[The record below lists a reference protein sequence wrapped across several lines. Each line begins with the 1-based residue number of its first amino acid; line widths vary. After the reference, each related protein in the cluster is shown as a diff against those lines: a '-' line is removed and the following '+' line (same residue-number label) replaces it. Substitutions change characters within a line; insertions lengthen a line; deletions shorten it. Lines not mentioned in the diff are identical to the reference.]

1 MPRCIAFHSYKGG
14 SGKTT
19 LASNLA
25 AMLASKGFKVSLL
38 DLDVYAPS
46 LQSYFDYV
54 PNAWLN
60 DFLHNDASLDKVMI
74 DMTYR
79 IEEYVDRAKIK
90 GLGTLWIGFS
100 NPDKEEI
107 IKLEAEG
114 RRNDA
119 SVILLR
125 NFIQLREKL
134 ISDYNCDY
142 IIIDT
147 SPGIRYWSINSLAI
161 ADTLLLTL
169 KFDKLDMSGTR
180 KMAHDIYDSLKKL
193 GSRSFLLP
201 NRMSGYCMPP
211 TLIQREVLDGKPSPL
226 QIGSDVPSTL
236 SREIG
241 MDIIAAIPCYC
252 DIQFATDEFL
262 SVLRFPSHPF
272 AKQLEMLA
280 NAEELK
286 I

>member
-1 MPRCIAFHSYKGG
+1 MTRCIAFHSYKGG

-19 LASNLA
+19 IASNLA
-25 AMLASKGFKVSLL
+25 AMLAAKGFKVSLL

-46 LQSYFDYV
+46 LQAYFDYS
-54 PNAWLN
+54 PSDWIN
-60 DFLHNDASLDKVMI
+60 DFLHDLATLDKVMI

-79 IEEYVDRAKIK
+79 IEEYIDKEAMK
-90 GLGTLWIGFS
+90 GSGKLWIGFS
-100 NPDKEEI
+100 NPEKGEI
-107 IKLEAEG
+107 MKLEGEG
-114 RRNDA
+114 RQSN
-119 SVILLR
+119 SNIGSLR
-125 NFIQLREKL
+125 KFIQLREKL
-134 ISDYNCDY
+134 ISEYDCDY

-169 KFDKLDMSGTR
+169 KFDKLDMNGTR

-193 GSRSFLLP
+193 GTKSFLLP
-201 NRMSGYCMPP
+201 NRMSGYCVPNTLTLAEKSQRAFPP
-211 TLIQREVLDGKPSPL
+211 KQND
-226 QIGSDVPSTL
+226 SDISANL

-262 SVLRFPSHPF
+262 SVLRFPGHPF
-272 AKQLEMLA
+272 AKQLEELA
-280 NAEELK
+280 TSEQLK
-286 I
+286 V

>member
-1 MPRCIAFHSYKGG
+1 MTRCIAFHSYKGG

-19 LASNLA
+19 IASNLA

-46 LQSYFDYV
+46 LQAYFDYT
-54 PNAWLN
+54 PSEWIN
-60 DFLHNDASLDKVMI
+60 DFLHDQTNVEKVMI
-74 DMTYR
+74 DMTHR
-79 IEEYVDRAKIK
+79 IEEHVDKTNMK
-90 GLGTLWIGFS
+90 GSGKLWIGFS

-107 IKLEAEG
+107 IKLEGEG
-114 RRNDA
+114 RQTGTNIG
-119 SVILLR
+119 SLR
-125 NFIQLREKL
+125 KFIQLREKL
-134 ISDYNCDY
+134 ISEYDCDY
-142 IIIDT
+142 ILIDT

-169 KFDKLDMSGTR
+169 KFDKLDMNGTR

-193 GSRSFLLP
+193 GTKSFLLP
-201 NRMSGYCMPP
+201 NRMSGYCVPH
-211 TLIQREVLDGKPSPL
+211 TLVLNEKLRDNFSPQ
-226 QIGSDVPSTL
+226 QIGSDISATL

-262 SVLRFPSHPF
+262 SVLRFPGHPF
-272 AKQLEMLA
+272 AKQLEQLA
-280 NAEELK
+280 AAEQLK
-286 I
+286 V

>member
-19 LASNLA
+19 IASNLA
-25 AMLASKGFKVSLL
+25 AMLASKGFRVSLL

-46 LQSYFDYV
+46 LQSYFDYAPSV
-54 PNAWLN
+54 WLN
-60 DFLHNDASLDKVMI
+60 DFLHNTASLSKVMI
-74 DMTYR
+74 DMTHR
-79 IEEYVDRAKIK
+79 VAEYADRAHVER
-90 GLGTLWIGFS
+90 LGKLWIGFS
-100 NPDKEEI
+100 NPSKEEI
-107 IKLEAEG
+107 IKLDAEG
-114 RRNDA
+114 RQSDA
-119 SVILLR
+119 SVRMLR
-125 NFIQLREKL
+125 NFIQLREML
-134 ISDYNCDY
+134 ISEYDCDY
-142 IIIDT
+142 VIIDT

-169 KFDKLDMSGTR
+169 KFDKLDMNGTR

-193 GSRSFLLP
+193 GTKSFLLP
-201 NRMSGYCMPP
+201 NRMSGYCVPHTIVLND
-211 TLIQREVLDGKPSPL
+211 TLSPH
-226 QIGSDVPSTL
+226 QIGSDISATL

-252 DIQFATDEFL
+252 DIQFAIDEFL

-280 NAEELK
+280 DAEQLK